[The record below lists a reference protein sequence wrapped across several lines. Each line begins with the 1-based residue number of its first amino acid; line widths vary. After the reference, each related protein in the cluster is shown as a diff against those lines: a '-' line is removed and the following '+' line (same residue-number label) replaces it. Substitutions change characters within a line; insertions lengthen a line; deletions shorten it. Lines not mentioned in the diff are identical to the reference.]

1 MASINESQ
9 EIPSQDELTTDLSS
23 EKDDGEWMALMGT
36 ELQLKILPDILPS
49 EPFPA
54 WMPRR
59 DDDSEPKQTAD
70 VGDAVLVDFVGK
82 FAQSDGSDV
91 VFQEARHWLVILGDG
106 DVTPGLEMGIR
117 FLRQLNQPG
126 SVKCYSKYAYG
137 PTGRNASQ
145 QNIEVPPDTC
155 VIYQVIVRAVVDST
169 SEQFH
174 TPQFCMERAKHKK
187 QMGND
192 VYQYEWDNRYGAMG
206 GQGKNKALKL
216 YGSAVQILTTL
227 INEMQQAAA
236 NSEQR
241 ETETQES
248 LKTGI
253 SEAMALLVDCLNNI
267 AALHLR
273 AKSYGLAKESAAN
286 ALKYDSNNCKALFRA
301 AKAAMLD
308 PASSFEESD
317 AALCAAEEVEPTNKD
332 LQKLRIEFDRRRR
345 THYQNE
351 KKLYSKM
358 LPKKTKNI
366 LKKDAIEIHK
376 KQELGDEYITEHI
389 SAPEGQ
395 TMNRETDVLNQ
406 SDSPSA
412 DENDSKQSEWGTF
425 FIALIVCLLL
435 SGISVRL
442 IFKLNQAGHIQSSD
456 AEHIILQEESEF

>member
-1 MASINESQ
+1 MASINES
-9 EIPSQDELTTDLSS
+9 EETPSHDELVTDQSS
-23 EKDDGEWMALMGT
+23 ERDDGEWMDLMGK

-54 WMPRR
+54 WMPLR
-59 DDDSEPKQTAD
+59 DDDCEPKQTAD
-70 VGDAVLVDFVGK
+70 VGDAVLVDFVGE
-82 FAQSDGSDV
+82 FTQSDGSDV
-91 VFQEARHWLVILGDG
+91 VFQEARNWLVILGDG

-117 FLRQLNQPG
+117 FLRQLDQPG
-126 SVKCYSKYAYG
+126 SVKCHSKYAYG
-137 PTGRNASQ
+137 PTGRKASQ
-145 QNIEVPPDTC
+145 ENIDVPPDVC
-155 VIYQVIVRAVVDST
+155 VMYQVIVRAVVDST
-169 SEQFH
+169 SEKFH

-192 VYQYEWDNRYGAMG
+192 IYQYEWDNRPGAMG

-216 YGSAVQILTTL
+216 YGSAVQMLTTL
-227 INEMQQAAA
+227 INEMQAAA
-236 NSEQR
+236 SSEQR
-241 ETETQES
+241 EIETQES
-248 LKTGI
+248 LKIGI
-253 SEAMALLVDCLNNI
+253 TEAMALLVDCLNNI

-317 AALCAAEEVEPTNKD
+317 AALCAAEEVEPSNKD
-332 LQKLRIEFDRRRR
+332 LQKLRVEFDRRKR

-358 LPKKTKNI
+358 LPKKTENI

-376 KQELGDEYITEHI
+376 KLDSGDEYRTEPL

-395 TMNRETDVLNQ
+395 KMNRETDVLNQ
-406 SDSPSA
+406 PDSPSA
-412 DENDSKQSEWGTF
+412 DNDDSKQTEWGVF
-425 FIALIVCLLL
+425 FIAFIVCLLL
-435 SGISVRL
+435 TGISVRL
-442 IFKLNQAGHIQSSD
+442 IFKLNQAGHTHSSD
-456 AEHIILQEESEF
+456 TGHIIPKEESEF